1 METSVKHSV
10 SHIYSLFSTKRQTQ
24 NEKEGRDYFDA
35 LDAGI
40 ADILS
45 PAVGR
50 TENQFLV
57 ADEHIPLYGVGATP
71 EEAMDDYRS
80 VVISYY
86 ESLEEDSSEL
96 NADLLCRLEILRQV
110 LREQKGLCDACFCS
124 QTGPYFGKCSRF

>member
-10 SHIYSLFSTKRQTQ
+10 SHIIYTLRSATLQIQ
-24 NEKEGRDYFDA
+24 NEKESRNYFDA

-96 NADLLCRLEILRQV
+96 DADLLFRLEILRQV
-110 LREQKGLCDACFCS
+110 FERTERTL
-124 QTGPYFGKCSRF
+124 